1 MFIDLQQAWMVED
14 VFDEYLQIRIK
25 VAEQSIQEHFEK
37 ENTAKIEELK
47 GKLAKATGS
56 WRSQLR
62 RIWGVFFFKFMG
74 PKEIGS
80 NGLVISIWL
89 RIGSL
94 KMALR

>member
-1 MFIDLQQAWMVED
+1 MVQD

-56 WRSQLR
+56 WSSQLR
-62 RIWGVFFFKFMG
+62 RKRGVFFKVKLMG
-74 PKEIGS
+74 PKEIGPD
-80 NGLVISIWL
+80 GLIISIWL
-89 RIGSL
+89 RNLCEIFLG
-94 KMALR
+94 

>member
-1 MFIDLQQAWMVED
+1 MVQD

-56 WRSQLR
+56 WSSQLR
-62 RIWGVFFFKFMG
+62 RIFGRFSFGGWGV
-74 PKEIGS
+74 PKRSVQMDLSFRYG
-80 NGLVISIWL
+80 
-89 RIGSL
+89 
-94 KMALR
+94 

>member
-1 MFIDLQQAWMVED
+1 MVQD

-56 WRSQLR
+56 WSSQLG
-62 RIWGVFFFKFMG
+62 RIWGGFLLVVG
-74 PKEIGS
+74 GS
-80 NGLVISIWL
+80 QRDRSKWTYNFDTVEE
-89 RIGSL
+89 SL
-94 KMALR
+94 